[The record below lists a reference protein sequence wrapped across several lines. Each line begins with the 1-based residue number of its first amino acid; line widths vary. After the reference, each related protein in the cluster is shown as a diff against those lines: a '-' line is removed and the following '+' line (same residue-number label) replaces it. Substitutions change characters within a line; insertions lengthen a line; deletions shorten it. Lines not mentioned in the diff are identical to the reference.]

1 MMRLL
6 TSALLCIIA
15 FCGISQSAYAFDP
28 YQDVCTNGAGTS
40 SAVCTG
46 ASTKDPL
53 TGTDGLIIKATNL
66 IAFVAGAAAVIIL
79 IIGGLRYI
87 TSGGDAGNVASAK
100 NTVVGAIIGLL
111 VIGLA
116 RTIVAFIVTKI

>member
-1 MMRLL
+1 MMRVLVA
-6 TSALLCIIA
+6 ALLCVVA
-15 FCGISQSAYAFDP
+15 FCSVYQSAYAFDP
-28 YQDVCTNGAGTS
+28 YQDVCSKGAGTS

-46 ASTKDPL
+46 ANTKDPL
-53 TGTDGLIIKATNL
+53 TGSDGLIIKATNL

-79 IIGGLRYI
+79 IVGGLRYI